1 MGENYRIGENLFVIP
16 VDMENRYV
24 EDIAREAALR
34 IVEICEKVGQEHE
47 ERKNG
52 NSTLERLLKKCF

>member
-34 IVEICEKVGQEHE
+34 IV
-47 ERKNG
+47 
-52 NSTLERLLKKCF
+52 